1 MPVTY
6 IVQQLNV
13 IRSSFLKF
21 CYLSGALVAAF
32 SFLWP
37 YTFLLLILILKV
49 IVILFFLKIWNREF
63 SKISNFEKD
72 FQNRVSWSLDKHGW
86 RIWWLKPVG
95 AFTCA
100 FFLTH
105 MMLFTLL
112 EAAVKI

>member
-6 IVQQLNV
+6 IVQQLNA
-13 IRSSFLKF
+13 IRTCFLKF
-21 CYLSGALVAAF
+21 CLLSGALMAAF
-32 SFLWP
+32 SLSWS
-37 YTFLLLILILKV
+37 YTVLLLILILKV
-49 IVILFFLKIWNREF
+49 IILCFFLKVWNREF

-95 AFTCA
+95 AFLGA
-100 FFLTH
+100 FVLTH